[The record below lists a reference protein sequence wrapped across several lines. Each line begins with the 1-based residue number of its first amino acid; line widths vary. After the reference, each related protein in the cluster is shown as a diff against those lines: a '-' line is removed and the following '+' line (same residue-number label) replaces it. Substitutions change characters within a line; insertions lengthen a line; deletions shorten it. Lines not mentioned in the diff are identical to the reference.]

1 MDENITDKRIVKSRE
16 KIQNALINLLSTYNF
31 DEISVKDICKLAEIS
46 RGTFYLHYQDKYDL
60 VSKYQKSVMVHAKKH
75 FKSHKYENKRDF
87 LKQAISFW
95 ENEGELL
102 LLLLSSRGSSE
113 IQQLVK
119 SLLQKHMELNLLP
132 FITHEHMSQKD
143 ERYFLVFLSN
153 AILGVLQEWIDN
165 DKQESSN
172 ELTDIIDKITTKVLR

>member
-1 MDENITDKRIVKSRE
+1 MDEKITDIRIIKSRE
-16 KIQNALINLLSTYNF
+16 KIKSALINLLNTYNF

-60 VSKYQKSVMVHAKKH
+60 VSKYQKSVMIHAKKH

-87 LKQAISFW
+87 ITQAISFW
-95 ENEGELL
+95 ESEGELL

-132 FITHEHMSQKD
+132 FITHKHMSQKD

-172 ELTDIIDKITTKVLR
+172 ELTEIIDKITTKVLR